1 MKSNAFRA
9 GFLATLGGLIALVL
23 GLAVSSIATVL
34 VYLAAALFIGLG
46 LDPIV
51 RLIERRGLKRIWAIS
66 IVFAGFVVV
75 LVGMLFLIVPVAI
88 TEGASLISS
97 LPTSV
102 SDLAGQSWFVSLNA
116 SLGGVIDL
124 KAISASLGT
133 FLSDPQNLL
142 TLGGGLVKVGST
154 VIGGVFGTIT
164 IVILSL
170 FFLGSLD
177 ASKNALYLMVPASR
191 RGGVITISE
200 QIISSVG
207 KYTIGQVILAASNGV
222 LGFIAMSI
230 IGVPFAGVL
239 AVIAFLLA
247 LIPLIGTI
255 ISAVLITLIALSA
268 SPWAALAVGIYFLVY
283 MQVEA
288 YYFSPKVMSRAVD
301 VPGILVVIGALVGG
315 TLLGVLGAL
324 VAVPVTAAIL
334 IIVKQVVIPR
344 QQLA

>member
-1 MKSNAFRA
+1 MRTGAVKT
-9 GFLATLGGLIALVL
+9 GFLLTLGGLLALLL

-46 LDPIV
+46 LDPVV
-51 RLIERRGLKRIWAIS
+51 RAIERRGVKRVWAIT
-66 IVFAGFVVV
+66 IVFAAFVLI
-75 LVGMLFLIVPVAI
+75 LVGMLFLVVPVAI
-88 TEGASLISS
+88 TEGAALISS

-102 SDLAGQSWFVSLNA
+102 EGLGSQPWFSALN
-116 SLGGVIDL
+116 SSVGGVIDL
-124 KAISASLGT
+124 KAISASLGQ

-142 TLGGGLVKVGST
+142 ALGGGLVEVGSNI
-154 VIGGVFGTIT
+154 IGGVFGTIT
-164 IVILSL
+164 IVILAL

-177 ASKNALYLMVPASR
+177 ASKKSLYLLIPATKRS
-191 RGGVITISE
+191 GFEAITE
-200 QIISSVG
+200 QIVTSVG

-222 LGFIAMSI
+222 LGFIAMTI

-247 LIPLIGTI
+247 LIPLVGTI
-255 ISAVLITLIALSA
+255 VSAVLVTLIALSV
-268 SPWAALAVGIYFLVY
+268 SPVTAIAIGVYFLVY

-301 VPGILVVIGALVGG
+301 VPGILVVIGALIGG